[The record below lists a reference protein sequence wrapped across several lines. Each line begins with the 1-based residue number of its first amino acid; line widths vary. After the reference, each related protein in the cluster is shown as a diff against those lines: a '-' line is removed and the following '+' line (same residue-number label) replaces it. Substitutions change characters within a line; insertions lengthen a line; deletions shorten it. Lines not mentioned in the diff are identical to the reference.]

1 MPAIVCAIRGGPGS
15 KPTIARAIELAQ
27 ETGYGLHLL
36 YVVNLDFMTH
46 TGTSRV
52 RRLSQDLHQM
62 GEFILLTAMAQA
74 EAAGV
79 AADSQVRHGS
89 VIEEI
94 EGMVRDLNA
103 EYLVLG
109 VPSADPDKREFDLE
123 RLQGFADQVREDTG
137 VEVVLAD
144 GEAS

>member
-1 MPAIVCAIRGGPGS
+1 MSAIVCAIRGGPGS

-27 ETGYGLHLL
+27 ETGFGLHLL
-36 YVVNLDFMTH
+36 YVVNLDFMAH
-46 TGTSRV
+46 TGSSRV

-74 EAAGV
+74 ETAGV
-79 AADSQVRHGS
+79 AAECHVRHGS

-94 EGMVRDLNA
+94 EGLIRDLNA

-109 VPSADPDKREFDLE
+109 APSQEPDERVFDRM
-123 RLQGFADQVREDTG
+123 RLQAFAEKVHADTG

-144 GEAS
+144 GGAA